1 MRFLCR
7 ELGSVPGELD
17 VWRHIAFDEYVKTQS
32 PFELLLNEMEE
43 EDAYDER
50 NCEWDAVDDDDD
62 DLGGQSC
69 GDVDDSVV
77 DLTFDCS
84 T

>member
-17 VWRHIAFDEYVKTQS
+17 VWRRIAFDEYVKTQS
-32 PFELLLNEMEE
+32 PFELLNEME

-50 NCEWDAVDDDDD
+50 NCESDAVDDDD
-62 DLGGQSC
+62 LEGQSC